1 MLCFRCVSHSSI
13 LRVKPVQIVRFGL
26 FWREG
31 GGGGS
36 TVCKHVFLKGLSTR
50 LTDSSGNEGNH
61 SMGVLSSS

>member
-1 MLCFRCVSHSSI
+1 ML
-13 LRVKPVQIVRFGL
+13 GL
-26 FWREG
+26 VCSGEK
-31 GGGGS
+31 GGGS